1 MSRPS
6 TTINNEQD
14 TNSLAQGLLIGKIIA
29 LSENGNPL
37 IAFDEQTK
45 GLPVEALTTVAIDA
59 SSIGKDVAISF
70 AQNQGGM
77 PIVMGVIR
85 RLLDDVITQQQPGQV
100 VEPSVNPEVD
110 LSSAIDSTNKPEIIV
125 DGNKIELSAPEEI
138 TLRCGKASIT
148 LNKNGKILLK
158 GEHVLNRMAGA
169 FKVKSGSVHLN

>member
-1 MSRPS
+1 MI
-6 TTINNEQD
+6 TNEQER
-14 TNSLAQGLLIGKIIA
+14 SHLAQGLLIGKVIA

-37 IAFDEQTK
+37 IAFDEETK
-45 GLPVEALTTVAIDA
+45 GVPVEALTTVALDV
-59 SSIGKDVAISF
+59 SSVGKDVAVSF

-85 RLLDDVITQQQPGQV
+85 RLLDDVITQQQPEQV
-100 VEPSVNPEVD
+100 VAPSVSPEIN
-110 LSSAIDSTNKPEIIV
+110 LTSAIDRTNKPEVIV

-148 LNKNGKILLK
+148 LNKNGKILIK